1 MCAAIPAHTPGVLR
15 IGNMALLTYT
25 ALSQK
30 SLTAS
35 SRFLSELE
43 VEKRVTTG
51 FCAATCVATNKMHL
65 VKSVQFSEFSVQ
77 NEYSTW
83 QITNSSKKTRDIVT
97 WNKVLQSWLSCF
109 RGERLARVRSVGIR
123 RIP

>member
-1 MCAAIPAHTPGVLR
+1 VCAAIPAHTPGVLR

-51 FCAATCVATNKMHL
+51 FCAETCVATNKMHL
-65 VKSVQFSEFSVQ
+65 VKSVQFSEFSIQ

-83 QITNSSKKTRDIVT
+83 QITISSKKTET
-97 WNKVLQSWLSCF
+97 S
-109 RGERLARVRSVGIR
+109 
-123 RIP
+123 